1 MRLKSIPPPDRKSS
15 SNSNPAITSLG
26 MNMTKNEIDMTLSKR
41 GCVERQV
48 GHINPLITKAIQI
61 KTTSDNHVF
70 RIQYHSARSLNR
82 RLRRRNE
89 SHSTNAKMADM
100 KTKEKIIRA
109 IDGMGVKLVQIY
121 NYGDLSPAVDNAK
134 LAKRIRS
141 NGRIPFSERSR
152 RFKRY

>member
-1 MRLKSIPPPDRKSS
+1 
-15 SNSNPAITSLG
+15 
-26 MNMTKNEIDMTLSKR
+26 
-41 GCVERQV
+41 
-48 GHINPLITKAIQI
+48 
-61 KTTSDNHVF
+61 
-70 RIQYHSARSLNR
+70 
-82 RLRRRNE
+82 
-89 SHSTNAKMADM
+89 MADM

>member
-26 MNMTKNEIDMTLSKR
+26 MNMTKKEIDMTLSKR
-41 GCVERQV
+41 GCVVRQV
-48 GHINPLITKAIQI
+48 GHIKPLITKAIQI
-61 KTTSDNHVF
+61 KTTRDNQVF
-70 RIQYHSARSLNR
+70 RIQYHSARSPNR

-134 LAKRIRS
+134 LAKLIRS